1 MKANKAKSKGKG
13 LSKSKQS
20 IKPSIYS
27 TVNRDTNKSIK
38 STKMKD
44 NNRIA
49 SSDTKH
55 KKFSKTKLFKSKIK
69 NRYI

>member
-38 STKMKD
+38 SQ
-44 NNRIA
+44 
-49 SSDTKH
+49 
-55 KKFSKTKLFKSKIK
+55 KSFIL
-69 NRYI
+69 NVI